1 MKHFLTLLLCLVAS
15 LTVGAAPVAPTFSAT
30 EDEDATWY
38 YVRFNAGVKCC
49 LTDQG
54 SGNLKIQVYD
64 PAIAD
69 RQQWRLIGTADGFLL
84 KSKAGNYVNFAS
96 SRFTTSTT
104 GTSLSLVEYTYFYE
118 IHRVENTDNT
128 NNMNLNGGSNA
139 GRELAEYT
147 AGDGNNKLSFVSVA
161 EMQSMYEAALPQITD
176 LEEPMWY
183 YLKLTNSGN
192 HWLVDAGESAK
203 VALNATRTYNDHTRS
218 WQLVK
223 VDEEGGFALRNR
235 ASGRYI
241 NSFSDSND
249 GGTGGSQENGRF
261 YMGSSSASLS
271 DALVFNLGP
280 GAEIGYFEI
289 YRKGD
294 TNKWGFNKRTSS
306 LGGLYDNE
314 LAVWNEFNDGN
325 RMQCELAENIDNAY
339 NTYIGSLPKFSD
351 ESNEYWYLLKFV
363 RSGYA
368 TKFVNDAGDASV
380 LALSGTASNA
390 DAYFWKFVGTADNFV
405 MKSKS
410 GRYVTNFYNSDL
422 STVNINNS
430 RFYTGT
436 TTDEA
441 SAALALRFNS
451 TTDRND
457 GFEISRVSDTN
468 NWGMNN
474 RGTQVGAWTD
484 NDAGNTMQVVLAS
497 EQFAE
502 SPTLYDDAS
511 TLTDESLY
519 YYIQFKTGSAVVE
532 DKGAG
537 TNAQTAMMANSNA
550 QLWAFIGTD
559 VTSLKAINKAGRYLS
574 YNGTNYQTATSAD
587 DAVTFELRQ
596 SSAHPGYYELVN
608 AEATQAMNQVGGT
621 GAGRALGVWT
631 IGDANNPFKL
641 VLPPA
646 PVEPTFY
653 ADATAAE
660 GDEWYYMQF
669 CNNSLNWIA
678 PSTVG
683 EQVTVT
689 AAVLYKEEMMWRFIG
704 DKDDFKLIN
713 KKGEYAFFDGT
724 NQNGFLKTSTT
735 DGDTDA
741 YKFSLVVSKGAYA
754 QAWEIK
760 PAVVT
765 STDYPHLNM
774 YQGAYEGKPIS
785 VWSAGDGGNAIKF
798 LPVSEMEYADYTV
811 TGSTTFTPEQKF
823 TLWYTEPATTATLYS
838 GGQGYSNWMEWSLPI
853 GNGQLGASLFGGV
866 MRDEVQINEK
876 TLWSGKSTDNSS
888 NYGQFENFGSVYVEN
903 IGSDL
908 SLRPDEGATDYYR
921 SLDLADALGKVYF
934 KSAKTQTEYTREYFA
949 SNPDKAVVAHYAA
962 NGDAKLN
969 LRITMKSGGILGRT
983 TSYADG
989 CGFFSGNTFSGSTQ
1003 TIKYALRFKVVNLGS
1018 EGTISTDEN
1027 GVTVADASEIMV
1039 VISGATDYD
1048 PASATYVSGTTQLTS
1063 NLRTTVNAAAEKDYS
1078 TLKTAHLDDFHALWN
1093 RMSLELDG
1101 ISNTVTTDALINNYS
1116 SGTGTDAL
1124 MLENLYFAYGR
1135 YLEISSSRGV
1145 DLPSNLQGIWS
1156 NMDNPAWN
1164 ADIHANINVQMNY
1177 WPAEQTN
1184 LSEMHLPFLNYIINM
1199 ANSPQWKAYAT
1210 AAGQERGWTCYTENN
1225 IFGGVGSFM
1234 HNYVIANAWYC
1245 THLWQH
1251 YRYTL
1256 DKDFLQRAFPAML
1269 SAAQFWM
1276 DRLILDDDGTYV
1288 CPNEYSPEH
1297 GPSEDGVAHAQQ
1309 LVYDLFE
1316 NTLAAIRVLGQEAA
1330 GISDDDL
1337 ATLKNRF
1344 DNLDPG
1350 LATETYDGTWTT
1362 DGSGDATT
1370 RNGVEPGTTILREWK
1385 TSTYKSGADGHRHMS
1400 HLMCLYPFSQVTPGT
1415 ELYDAAVNSLR
1426 LRGDGATGWS
1436 MGWKINLWARA
1447 KDGDH
1452 SRTILNNAL
1461 RHANGSAGVFYN
1473 LYDSHAPFQI
1483 DGNFGACAGM
1493 AEMIMQSQSDTIEV
1507 LPALPSAWTAGQMKG
1522 MKAVGNFTVDIA
1534 WSDGKATLVK
1544 VVSHKGQPL
1553 MIKAADIAS
1562 AKITKNGTDVG
1573 TAIVATDVVRIPTA
1587 EGDEIIIDFTQG
1599 TVTPDKGAMEIL
1611 TAEGYGTFYSDRAI
1625 VMPAGVT
1632 GAVVSTVQDDG
1643 SDVGKLQTDWRYAP
1657 ASVVPAGTAML
1668 IKGEPGTYEFEYSD
1682 AADAFEGTNLLHGQM
1697 TDALIASEANTK
1709 YYKLTYSK
1717 VSDVKTLGF
1726 FYGAADGA
1734 AFVSKAGKAWLAVP
1748 TSGALRGY
1756 SFDFGTQT
1764 GITGVESDSN
1774 GARIHSLDGRR
1785 VNRPADR
1792 LERGVYVIDGKK
1804 IIVK

>member
-30 EDEDATWY
+30 EDGDATWFY
-38 YVRFNAGVKCC
+38 IRFNAGVKCC

-54 SGNLKIQVYD
+54 SSNNLKIQCYD
-64 PAIAD
+64 PAKAD
-69 RQQWRLIGTADGFLL
+69 QQQWRLIGTADGFVL

-96 SRFTTSTT
+96 SRYTANTS
-104 GTSLSLVEYTYFYE
+104 GISLSLVVSGDFYE
-118 IHRVENTDNT
+118 IHRVDNTSNT
-128 NNMNLNGGSNA
+128 NNMNLHASTDPGT
-139 GRELAEYT
+139 ELAEYN

-161 EMQSMYEAALPQITD
+161 DMQSLFAASLPQITE
-176 LEEPMWY
+176 LEEPIWY
-183 YLKLTNSGN
+183 YLKLINSGDA
-192 HWLVDAGESAK
+192 WLVDAGASAK
-203 VALNATRTYNDHTRS
+203 VSLNTTRTYNDYARS

-223 VDEEGGFALRNR
+223 VDDEGGFALRNR

-241 NSFSDSND
+241 TSFSDAND
-249 GGTGGSQENGRF
+249 GGTSGTQKNGRF
-261 YMGSSSASLS
+261 YMGSSSAVLS
-271 DALVFNLGP
+271 DALVFVLGP
-280 GAEIGYFEI
+280 AKEIGKFEI

-294 TNKWGFNKRTSS
+294 SNKWGFNKRD
-306 LGGLYDNE
+306 GNVVG
-314 LAVWNEFNDGN
+314 VWNEFDGGN
-325 RMQCELAENIDNAY
+325 QMQSELTETIDNPYNAY
-339 NTYIGSLPKFSD
+339 LASLPKFSD
-351 ESNEYWYLLKFV
+351 EENEYWYILKFA
-363 RSGYA
+363 RPGYV
-368 TKFVNDAGDASV
+368 KYVKDAGDASI
-380 LALSGTASNA
+380 LGLNATPSNT
-390 DAYFWKFVGTADNFV
+390 DEYLWKFVGTADNFI

-410 GRYVTNFYNSDL
+410 GRYVKNYYNSDG
-422 STVNINNS
+422 STVNIDNS

-441 SAALALRFNS
+441 SAALPLRFNFNS
-451 TTDRND
+451 AQSGT
-457 GFEISRVSDTN
+457 FEISRVSDAS

-474 RGTQVGAWTD
+474 RGAQVGAWYD
-484 NDAGNTMQVVLAS
+484 NDQGNAMQVILPIDM
-497 EQFAE
+497 FAE
-502 SPTLYDDAS
+502 APELVAS
-511 TLTDESLY
+511 SSDLTGATY
-519 YYIQFKTGSAVVE
+519 YYMQFKTGGAVVE

-537 TNAQTAMMANSNA
+537 TNAKTAAMAHNKNG
-550 QLWAFIGTD
+550 QLWAFIGTEL
-559 VTSLKAINKAGRYLS
+559 TSLKAINKAGRYLS
-574 YNGTNYQTATSAD
+574 YSGSRYQTATSAN

-596 SSAHPGYYELVN
+596 STAHPGYFELIN
-608 AEATQAMNQVGGT
+608 SGATQAMNQVGGT
-621 GAGRALGVWT
+621 GAGKDLGVWN
-631 IGDANNPFKL
+631 IGDANNPFK
-641 VLPPA
+641 VILPPA
-646 PVEPTFY
+646 PEEPVFY
-653 ADATAAE
+653 ADATPAE
-660 GDEWYYMQF
+660 SDEWYYMQF
-669 CNNSLNWIA
+669 CKNSLNWIA

-683 EQVTVT
+683 EKVTVT
-689 AAVLYKEEMMWRFIG
+689 AAVQYKEEMMWRFIG
-704 DKDDFKLIN
+704 DKNSFKLMN

-724 NQNGFLKTSTT
+724 DENGSLKTSASY
-735 DGDTDA
+735 GNTDA
-741 YKFSLVVSKGAYA
+741 YKFSLVVSKGSYA

-760 PAVVT
+760 PTVVT
-765 STDYPHLNM
+765 STDHPHLNM
-774 YQGAYEGKPIS
+774 YQGATEGHSIA
-785 VWSAGDGGNAIKF
+785 VWTAADGGNPMKFIPLSAIEF
-798 LPVSEMEYADYTV
+798 ADYTV
-811 TGSTTFTPEQKF
+811 TGSTSYSPTQKF
-823 TLWYTEPATTATLYS
+823 TLWYTEPATTARLYS

-866 MRDEVQINEK
+866 MRDEIQINEK
-876 TLWSGKSTDNSS
+876 TLWSGRSTDKTA
-888 NYGQFENFGSVYVEN
+888 NYGQFENFGSVFVEN

-908 SLRPDEGATDYYR
+908 SLRPEEGATDYYR

-934 KSAKTQTEYTREYFA
+934 KSAKSQTEYTREYFA
-949 SNPDKAVVAHYAA
+949 SNPDKAVVAHYVS
-962 NGDAKLN
+962 NGTAKLN
-969 LRITMKSGGILGRT
+969 LRITMKSGNILGRT
-983 TSYADG
+983 TSYAEG
-989 CGFFSGNTFSGSTQ
+989 SGFFSGNTFSGSTQ
-1003 TIKYALRFKVVNLGS
+1003 TIKYALRFKVVNLGTD
-1018 EGTISTDEN
+1018 GTVTTDEN
-1027 GVTVADASEIMV
+1027 GITVADASDIMV
-1039 VISGATDYD
+1039 VISGATDFD
-1048 PASATYVSGTTQLTS
+1048 PASPTYVSGTTQLTS
-1063 NLRTTVNAAAEKDYS
+1063 NLRTTVNDAAAKDYT
-1078 TLKTAHLDDFHALWN
+1078 TLKNAHLEDHHALWN

-1101 ISNTVTTDALINNYS
+1101 ISNTVTTNALIDSYN
-1116 SGTGTDAL
+1116 SGAGANAL

-1135 YLEISSSRGV
+1135 YLEIASSRGV
-1145 DLPSNLQGIWS
+1145 ALPSNLQGIWS

-1164 ADIHANINVQMNY
+1164 ADIHSNINVQMNY

-1184 LSEMHLPFLNYIINM
+1184 LSEMHEPFLNYIINM
-1199 ANSPQWKAYAT
+1199 ANSPQWKGYAT
-1210 AAGQERGWTCYTENN
+1210 AAGQSRGWTCYTENN

-1256 DKDFLQRAFPAML
+1256 DKEYLQRAFPAML

-1276 DRLILDDDGTYV
+1276 DRLVLDDDGTYV

-1297 GPSEDGVAHAQQ
+1297 GPGRENGVAHAQQ

-1316 NTLAAIRVLGQEAA
+1316 NTLAAIRVLGQQAA
-1330 GISDDDL
+1330 GISDEDL

-1350 LATETYDGTWTT
+1350 LATEIYDGTWVT
-1362 DGSGDATT
+1362 DGSQSETT
-1370 RNGVEPGTTILREWK
+1370 RNGVSPGTTILREWK
-1385 TSTYKSGADGHRHMS
+1385 TSTYKRGEDGHRHMS

-1415 ELYDAAVNSLR
+1415 ELYNAAVNSLR

-1461 RHANGSAGVFYN
+1461 RHANGGAGVFYN

-1507 LPALPSAWTAGQMKG
+1507 LPALPSAWTAGTMTG
-1522 MKAVGNFTVDIA
+1522 MKAVGNFTVDIT
-1534 WSDGKATLVK
+1534 WSAGKATRVK

-1573 TAIVATDVVRIPTA
+1573 TAIVATDVVRIPTE

-1611 TAEGYGTFYSDRAI
+1611 TAEGYGTFFSDRAI
-1625 VMPAGVT
+1625 EMPVGVT
-1632 GAVVSTVQDDG
+1632 GAVISTVQSEG
-1643 SDVGKLQTDWRYAP
+1643 SDVGKLQTSWDYA
-1657 ASVVPAGTAML
+1657 AGSTVPANTALL
-1668 IKGEPGTYEFEYSD
+1668 IKGEPGTYEFNYSD
-1682 AADAFEGTNLLHGQM
+1682 ASDVFNGTNLLHGQM
-1697 TDALIASEANTK
+1697 TDALIESEANTK

-1764 GITGVESDSN
+1764 GITGIETEDN
-1774 GARIHSLDGRR
+1774 GARIHSLDGRC

-1792 LERGVYVIDGKK
+1792 LERGVYVIDGRK